1 MADCLNWEG
10 RKEVFGHD
18 ETEDEELVEDD
29 GGVEKLGAIFWRAI
43 AGKICETVNI
53 ICPRSVIQI
62 SSINI

>member
-29 GGVEKLGAIFWRAI
+29 GGVKKLGAIFYLA
-43 AGKICETVNI
+43 
-53 ICPRSVIQI
+53 
-62 SSINI
+62 